1 MARPR
6 EFEMGEAVA
15 GALDAF
21 WRLGYT
27 STNLPELLR
36 SMGLSRGSFYKAFG
50 DKRAAYLAAL
60 DHYDR
65 TYIGAATD
73 LLADRTIGDGYD
85 RLVRLFGLQESNPAG
100 MERGCFVCNAMVEV
114 APCDADVARKTVAM
128 ARRLEQ
134 AVLGAVN
141 DIAELSACDPEIRRR
156 KAVIVTRF
164 YVGSKATCKTG
175 HDHQDWS
182 VLLADILGL
191 PELGR

>member
-1 MARPR
+1 
-6 EFEMGEAVA
+6 MGEAIA

-21 WRLGYT
+21 WRLGYA

-50 DKRAAYLAAL
+50 DKRAVYLAAL
-60 DHYDR
+60 DHYDQA
-65 TYIGAATD
+65 YISAAVD
-73 LLADRTIGDGYD
+73 LLADRSTGNGYD
-85 RLVRLFGLQESNPAG
+85 RLVRLFRLQDNNRAG

-114 APCDADVARKTVAM
+114 APCDEDVARKTLAM

-134 AVLGAVN
+134 AVLGAIN
-141 DIAELSACDPEIRRR
+141 EIDELPASDPDIRRR

-164 YVGSKATCKTG
+164 YIGSKATCKTG
-175 HDHQDWS
+175 QDQQDWS

-191 PELGR
+191 PVPAG